1 MSQTSLIP
9 SIKCR
14 DDFSVGRFS
23 NACTMPWSLSP
34 PIEHDW
40 SDADEMSLDYEC
52 PEGNVH
58 WFHGVRLIGPNIENR
73 EDEAGLAWRFLCHLL
88 IDHISDEG
96 IPDVCESLREFYDYY
111 KPAEASR
118 RCLPEMRE
126 RMAIRGAQTVR
137 PSFAIEGE

>member
-1 MSQTSLIP
+1 
-9 SIKCR
+9 
-14 DDFSVGRFS
+14 
-23 NACTMPWSLSP
+23 MPWSLSP